1 MALINSNYN
10 NICVH
15 QIVGD
20 TSSSWFGW
28 DGRTLSYTSYQD
40 PFSTIT
46 YSVEELSNS
55 LAELSKIFV
64 KNRDEEELNEAEELN
79 EFLEE
84 FRVAD
89 SK

>member
-1 MALINSNYN
+1 MALINSDYD

-15 QIVGD
+15 QTVGATLSGFD
-20 TSSSWFGW
+20 W
-28 DGRTLSYTSYQD
+28 DGRVLTYTLNQD

-55 LAELSKIFV
+55 LAKLSKIFG
-64 KNRDEEELNEAEELN
+64 KNCDEELNETEELN
-79 EFLEE
+79 EFLDE
-84 FRVAD
+84 FSITD

>member
-1 MALINSNYN
+1 MALINSDYN
-10 NICVH
+10 NIYVH
-15 QIVGD
+15 RTVG
-20 TSSSWFGW
+20 T
-28 DGRTLSYTSYQD
+28 TLSGIDFDGSTLTYTLNQD

-55 LAELSKIFV
+55 LAELSKRFE
-64 KNRDEEELNEAEELN
+64 KNYDEEELNEAEELN

>member
-1 MALINSNYN
+1 MALINSDYG

-15 QIVGD
+15 QTVGA
-20 TSSSWFGW
+20 
-28 DGRTLSYTSYQD
+28 TLSGFDLDGSTLMYTLNQD

-55 LAELSKIFV
+55 LAELSKIFG
-64 KNRDEEELNEAEELN
+64 KNYDEEELNEAEELN